1 MICHR
6 PSCGSKLLTLPDS
19 PNYMSISI
27 RCKCGARYRISYK
40 NGEHNIEKVVIND
53 LNLATV
59 AHIKRSR
66 MPVEDKVDVLSSIIS
81 RSVGTREATNEAY
94 GTLIRV
100 AESLKQNLLE

>member
-6 PSCGSKLLTLPDS
+6 PSCSKKLIDLPDS
-19 PNYMSISI
+19 PNYLSVSI
-27 RCKCGARYRISYK
+27 RCKCGARYRLSHK
-40 NGEHNIEKVVIND
+40 AGEHNIEKVNIND

-59 AHIKRSR
+59 AHIKRSK

-100 AESLKQNLLE
+100 AKSLKQNLLE